1 MKNIVILG
9 CENSHANT
17 FLNFIKERA
26 EYSGINVL
34 GVYSADKDAAAKL
47 SDKFGVNVLE
57 RYDAC
62 VDNADGVI
70 ITARHGD
77 DHLKFAHPYI
87 KAGVPMF
94 IDKPICIK
102 ESDALTLMR
111 ECRDAGVR
119 VTGGSSCIH
128 CEFIQKIK
136 SIRQTGELGATLGGI
151 VRAPIS
157 MENAYGGFFFYS
169 QHLVEMMLEVFGRY
183 PASVMAFDAGKKIT
197 VVFRYGEFDTVGLF
211 TDGIYTYYAM
221 LASERGNVGEEFPV
235 NGQSSCF
242 VTEFDN
248 FVSLL
253 RGGEQKISYD
263 DFISPVFVMNA
274 IFRSLSS
281 GKEERIEYER
291 V

>member
-1 MKNIVILG
+1 MKNIIILG

-17 FLNFIKERA
+17 FINFIRSKE
-26 EYSGINVL
+26 EYSDINVL
-34 GVYSADKDAAAKL
+34 GVYSSDREAADKL
-47 SDKFGVNVLE
+47 NEKFDVPVLDNFDRCDGV
-57 RYDAC
+57 
-62 VDNADGVI
+62 DGVI

-77 DHLKFAHPYI
+77 EHLKFAEPYI
-87 KAGVPMF
+87 GRGVPMF
-94 IDKPICIK
+94 IDKPITVS

-111 ECRDAGVR
+111 RCREAGVR

-128 CEFIQKIK
+128 CEMIQKLR
-136 SIRQTGELGATLGGI
+136 SIRESEELGGVLGGV

-169 QHLVEMMLEVFGRY
+169 QHLVEMMLEVYGRY
-183 PASVMAFDAGKKIT
+183 PESVKAYRNGKKIT
-197 VVFRYGEFDTVGLF
+197 VVFRYRDYDTVGLF
-211 TDGIYTYYAM
+211 TDGIYTYYA
-221 LASERGNVGEEFPV
+221 SISCEKGNEGGEFPV

-253 RGGEQKISYD
+253 RGEEQKISYD
-263 DFISPVFVMNA
+263 DFIAPVFVMNA
-274 IFRSLSS
+274 IYRSLES
-281 GKEERIEYER
+281 GCEESVNYES